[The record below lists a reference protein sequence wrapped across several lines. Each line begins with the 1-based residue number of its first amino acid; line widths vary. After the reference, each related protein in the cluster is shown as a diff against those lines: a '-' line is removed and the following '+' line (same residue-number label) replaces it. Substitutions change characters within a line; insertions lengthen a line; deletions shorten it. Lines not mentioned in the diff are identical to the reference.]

1 MTGAMGCRQGA
12 MGRIPDPRF
21 LIRPGRARRDMRR
34 ALTSDL
40 RPLVAGVLCLL
51 ATLAGAIDA
60 RAQMPDMRQMSG
72 IPRPVNDLP
81 NGSVS
86 VRVIR
91 GDLSNPIV
99 NHPVQMRAGNTTQT
113 ANTDAEGRAQFDN
126 IAAGTPV
133 KFSADVDGEH
143 LESQEF
149 AIQPQGGVRLLLVA
163 TDKSAAGQAASAA
176 PAVPGSVVIG
186 GESRIVIE
194 PTEETVSV
202 YYILDIVNGATAPVN
217 PEKPFV
223 FTLPASA
230 TGTTVIQGSSPLASN
245 KGREVTVAGPFPTGT
260 TAIQVAAEFPVG
272 TGSVEIAQA
281 FPAPIQQLV
290 VIAKKAG
297 NMKMASPQ
305 FSRTEETVIE
315 GTAVILGM
323 GGELPAG
330 QTMALTLTGLPHH
343 SSVPRTIAL
352 SLAGVIVLIGVWAA
366 TWTSG
371 DAQDRTAERKRLLAR
386 REKLFQD
393 LLRLEQDHRRGKID
407 GPRYAAR
414 REELVQALENVYGA
428 LDEDDT
434 GPEPA
439 AKRTGVAA

>member
-1 MTGAMGCRQGA
+1 
-12 MGRIPDPRF
+12 
-21 LIRPGRARRDMRR
+21 
-34 ALTSDL
+34 
-40 RPLVAGVLCLL
+40 
-51 ATLAGAIDA
+51 
-60 RAQMPDMRQMSG
+60 MPDMRQMSG

-91 GDLSNPIV
+91 GDLSNPIA

-126 IAAGTPV
+126 IAPGTPV
-133 KFSADVDGEH
+133 KFSADVDGER

-176 PAVPGSVVIG
+176 PAVPAVPGSVVIG

-297 NMKMASPQ
+297 NMKMVSPQ

-343 SSVPRTIAL
+343 SSVPRTITL
-352 SLAGVIVLIGVWAA
+352 GLAGVIVLIGVWAA
-366 TWTSG
+366 TRTSG